1 MDHEVRGQHVTLEQ
15 SKTNMWG
22 RVQGMYVLYSLGR
35 LKGFR
40 LETVL
45 GNPVHVTVAFVPW
58 YPAVLLLRAAALVCV
73 RTIHFSGITLG

>member
-45 GNPVHVTVAFVPW
+45 GNPVHVTVAFVP
-58 YPAVLLLRAAALVCV
+58 
-73 RTIHFSGITLG
+73 